1 MESTTRSRRG
11 QGVRQGWGE
20 QLPEGPAG
28 DGDGQDRGAAQC
40 QQLFVGGVTYP
51 VHNWPQSCTIVAAA
65 PPPEACWEGW
75 GSPLGWWARRWG
87 GRERAEEHVA
97 RTKIYDR

>member
-1 MESTTRSRRG
+1 MDHPGRSLRWPYSGSR
-11 QGVRQGWGE
+11 
-20 QLPEGPAG
+20 AG
-28 DGDGQDRGAAQC
+28 CVLRALLAAQC